1 MGLAAASHTQRI
13 SADLFLHRISA
24 SLGVKR
30 SGEELALICGEGAAA
45 MEITDEAESILERS
59 FHSRQSTA
67 SEFPPEEQAERILRL
82 FRDVDATDKKDAVTC
97 QQFSDDPYDQIL
109 ALYKEYRPRLFGY
122 LRSLYLGRDEAE
134 DLIQETFMRLTNK
147 LLHKVNIDNFQ
158 GWIIHVAHDLAVDV
172 IRRRDRD
179 ARLFHD
185 ATDFESDSVRDRRSN
200 PDEALLEMERRQAIE
215 TALTRFTSQQRQCFH
230 MRAEGFRYKDIGS
243 ALGISE
249 QRAAL
254 IVKQVI
260 VRLVAI
266 CG

>member
-1 MGLAAASHTQRI
+1 
-13 SADLFLHRISA
+13 
-24 SLGVKR
+24 
-30 SGEELALICGEGAAA
+30 
-45 MEITDEAESILERS
+45 
-59 FHSRQSTA
+59 
-67 SEFPPEEQAERILRL
+67 
-82 FRDVDATDKKDAVTC
+82 
-97 QQFSDDPYDQIL
+97 
-109 ALYKEYRPRLFGY
+109 
-122 LRSLYLGRDEAE
+122 
-134 DLIQETFMRLTNK
+134 
-147 LLHKVNIDNFQ
+147 
-158 GWIIHVAHDLAVDV
+158 V

-185 ATDFESDSVRDRRSN
+185 ATDFEFESVRDQRSN

-215 TALTRFTSQQRQCFH
+215 TALTRFTSQQRQCFY